1 MTEPRTDRKQPIE
14 TKQNQQNQQSPQ
26 GRQQVTKTREQQPG
40 QLRTRSSFDAAN
52 PFELMRRMTEQ
63 IFGTLMPPGVRS
75 LARSAEAWIP
85 AIEVFERDG
94 KLHVTADLPGMTK
107 DNVKVEVRGNNLI
120 IEGERKQEK
129 KEDREGWFMTERTY
143 GRFDRVVPLPDDV
156 NPDSAKATFHDGVLD
171 LTFDLPQ
178 NQKSQSK
185 TIPIE
190 EKSERTP

>member
-1 MTEPRTDRKQPIE
+1 MTEPRTDREQPID
-14 TKQNQQNQQSPQ
+14 TKQNQQSPQ
-26 GRQQVTKTREQQPG
+26 GRQQQVTKAREQQPG

-63 IFGTLMPPGVRS
+63 MFGTLMPPGVRS
-75 LARSAEAWIP
+75 LSRSAEAWIP

-107 DNVKVEVRGNNLI
+107 DDVKVEVRGNSLI

-143 GRFDRVVPLPDDV
+143 GRFDRVIPLPDDV

-171 LTFDLPQ
+171 LTFELPQ
-178 NQKSQSK
+178 SHKSQSK

-190 EKSERTP
+190 EKNERTS

>member
-1 MTEPRTDRKQPIE
+1 MTEPRTDREQPID

-63 IFGTLMPPGVRS
+63 MFGTPTTPGVRS